1 MTENTFAALLFS
13 MVGVLYIGLGIPLF
27 LGRVP
32 PNRLYGCRTKKTLSN
47 HKIWYAV
54 NRVTGRDLIIG
65 GAAVVVTAL
74 GIFLFGQALDPN
86 RATMILLTVLV
97 SSVVVMGSTVYWLS
111 ARCKSGLSSVMG
123 YCQ

>member
-1 MTENTFAALLFS
+1 
-13 MVGVLYIGLGIPLF
+13 MVVEQ
-27 LGRVP
+27 R
-32 PNRLYGCRTKKTLSN
+32 TLSN
-47 HKIWYAV
+47 DKIWYAV

-97 SSVVVMGSTVYWLS
+97 SSVVVMVINSLLAQRT
-111 ARCKSGLSSVMG
+111 M
-123 YCQ
+123 